1 MDSNE
6 TQATEPQPQALS
18 PRLRFIEQVLS
29 QAKTGRLT
37 ALLLGQLDAFNR
49 ISTTFGQQQSD
60 TFCAD
65 YSQQLRAVLPP
76 NTPVIRLSDR
86 RFAILLALDSMTAVI
101 DVAQR
106 LAEKQPPQLRIGDDT
121 FLVDV
126 TLGIAV
132 YPTHADNAETLFR
145 RAELALNDARQ
156 SELTFEIYRPDSTQ
170 QQAALWKFASDLDKA
185 VQANELEVYMQPQ
198 IDIASGS
205 VAGAEALV
213 RWRQESG
220 RLVSPSDFIPLA
232 ERSGTVVPITW
243 FVFEQV
249 ASSAATWT
257 GLPKGFTLSV
267 NVSARVLDHPEFR
280 NHLTTLKAAL
290 EARSIQLTLELSEES
305 LVEDRSAGSGKLEK
319 IRKLGI
325 GLAIDDF
332 GKGYSSLTYLKEI
345 PATEIK
351 IDKQFIGSVASD
363 SKDLH
368 IVKATIELAHA
379 FGMRVIAE
387 GVDNDQSLRV
397 LSELGCELAQGFY
410 IARPMRAEFL
420 VEWVR
425 KYGGDT
431 ADKLLQA
438 NFGNLRLVND

>member
-6 TQATEPQPQALS
+6 TQPTPQPAPQSA
-18 PRLRFIEQVLS
+18 RLRFIEQVLS

-37 ALLLGQLDAFNR
+37 GLLLGQLDAFNR
-49 ISTTFGQQQSD
+49 ISATFGQQQSD

-65 YSQQLRAVLPP
+65 YTQQLRMVLPP
-76 NTPVIRLSDR
+76 NTPVIRLSER
-86 RFAILLALDSMTAVI
+86 RFAILLPLDSMTAVI

-106 LAEKQPPQLRIGDDT
+106 LAEKQPPQLHIGDDT

-185 VQANELEVYMQPQ
+185 VQANEFEVFMQPQ
-198 IDIASGS
+198 INIETGA

-220 RLVSPSDFIPLA
+220 RLVSPADFIPIA
-232 ERSGTVVPITW
+232 ERSGSVVPITW

-249 ASSAATWT
+249 ASTAATWT
-257 GLPKGFTLSV
+257 GLPEGFTLSV

-280 NHLTTLKAAL
+280 NRLATLKTAL
-290 EARSIQLTLELSEES
+290 EARKIADMAHTYYVPFAPHCVVSPIGTMASAHVCAAVPNFLVLEWHWIQRLELWKSFVKEGEIIDKGWIT
-305 LVEDRSAGSGKLEK
+305 VPDRP
-319 IRKLGI
+319 GI
-325 GLAIDDF
+325 GVEMDEVAARKAQI
-332 GKGYSSLTYLKEI
+332 KGTPWFE
-345 PATEIK
+345 
-351 IDKQFIGSVASD
+351 AS
-363 SKDLH
+363 
-368 IVKATIELAHA
+368 A
-379 FGMRVIAE
+379 
-387 GVDNDQSLRV
+387 
-397 LSELGCELAQGFY
+397 
-410 IARPMRAEFL
+410 
-420 VEWVR
+420 
-425 KYGGDT
+425 
-431 ADKLLQA
+431 
-438 NFGNLRLVND
+438 